1 MQIMRIMVI
10 MHIILII
17 LLIQVRMELGLAD
30 HVWQNKRTDIAQE
43 VDGLGAQFR
52 SAMLAGWLKYL
63 KDTYEAQQDEG
74 VIGPSIG

>member
-1 MQIMRIMVI
+1 MEI
-10 MHIILII
+10 MHIMLIM
-17 LLIQVRMELGLAD
+17 LWIQVRIDVGLAD

-63 KDTYEAQQDEG
+63 KDTYEAQQEEG
-74 VIGPSIG
+74 AIGPSIG